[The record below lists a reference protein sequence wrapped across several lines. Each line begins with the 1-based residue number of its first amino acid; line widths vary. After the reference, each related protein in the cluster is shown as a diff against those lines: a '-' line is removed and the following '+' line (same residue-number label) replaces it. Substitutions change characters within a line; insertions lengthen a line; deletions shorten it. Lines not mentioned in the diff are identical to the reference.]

1 MKKIELPQSPS
12 PAQPPR
18 ELPWVVYVED
28 EEDNWIVTELQLR
41 RRFHLAWAKDDR
53 AAFELLRQPPRPLH
67 AILMDIQLR
76 GAGMDGIQL
85 TRALRGMTPAAELPE
100 YARALTPVVA
110 PIIFVTAYGSRYSE
124 AELLAAGGSSV
135 IPKPVDFVALSLAL
149 TSAHL
154 QRIHENLQPLP
165 RP

>member
-1 MKKIELPQSPS
+1 MKKLEQSLS
-12 PAQPPR
+12 SQPAQKPQ

-41 RRFHLAWAKDDR
+41 RRFHLSWAKDDR
-53 AAFELLRQPPRPLH
+53 EACELLRQPSRPLH

-85 TRALRGMTPAAELPE
+85 TRVLRGLAPAAELPE
-100 YARALTPVVA
+100 YARGLAPLST
-110 PIIFVTAYGSRYSE
+110 PIIFVTAYKARYSE

-135 IPKPVDFVALSLAL
+135 IHKPVDFVALSLAL
-149 TSAHL
+149 TSTHL
-154 QRIHENLQPLP
+154 QRIQAAIQPPP